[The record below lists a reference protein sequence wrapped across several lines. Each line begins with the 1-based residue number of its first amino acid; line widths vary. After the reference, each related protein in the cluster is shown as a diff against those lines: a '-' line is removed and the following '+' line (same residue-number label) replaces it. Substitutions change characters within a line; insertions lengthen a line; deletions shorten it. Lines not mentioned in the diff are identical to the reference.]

1 MGGGMTACSVYW
13 VHHPDHSDML
23 TQGYIGVSKNVK
35 TRFSSHK
42 NSPSNEHLKRAI
54 KKYGWDTLV
63 KKVLLI
69 ADEAYCLMIEAKLR
83 AADQIGWNVVAGGGM
98 PPNALGKVFGPMSE
112 ETKAKVSASK
122 KGHRHTPEVE
132 ALVTQNLIVHGANTR
147 FQKGHPSW
155 RKGKPILPHVL
166 EALKKANVGRKFTDE
181 HKAKIGSASLGRK
194 MTEHTKAQLKL
205 ANIGRPNAMTGKHF
219 PKIECPHC
227 KKVGGLTAMPRWHM
241 DNCKFKEPTWQE

>member
-1 MGGGMTACSVYW
+1 MTACSVYW
-13 VHHPDHSDML
+13 IHHPDHSDML
-23 TQGYIGVSKNVK
+23 TQGYIGVSKNVEA
-35 TRFSSHK
+35 RFTSHK

-54 KKYGWDTLV
+54 KKYGWNTLV

-83 AADQIGWNVVAGGGM
+83 ATNKIGWNVAVGGGM
-98 PPNALGKVFGPMSE
+98 PPSSLGKVFGPMSE

-132 ALVTQNLIVHGANTR
+132 ALVTQNLIVHGVKTR
-147 FQKGHPSW
+147 FQKGFVSHN
-155 RKGKPILPHVL
+155 KGKIIPPHVL
-166 EALKKANVGRKFTDE
+166 EAIIKANTGRKHTE
-181 HKAKIGSASLGRK
+181 EAKAKIRSAALGRK

-205 ANIGRPNAMTGKHF
+205 ANIGRPNAMVGKHF

-241 DNCKFKEPTWQE
+241 NNCKLKGAI

>member
-1 MGGGMTACSVYW
+1 VGGGMTACSVYW

-83 AADQIGWNVVAGGGM
+83 ATDQIGWNVAVGGGM
-98 PPNALGKVFGPMSE
+98 PPSALGKVFGPMSE

-132 ALVTQNLIVHGANTR
+132 ALVMQNLIIHGANTR
-147 FQKGHPSW
+147 FKKGFIPHNKGEKIPS
-155 RKGKPILPHVL
+155 HVL
-166 EALKKANVGRKFTDE
+166 EAIIKMMISERK
-181 HKAKIGSASLGRK
+181 
-194 MTEHTKAQLKL
+194 
-205 ANIGRPNAMTGKHF
+205 
-219 PKIECPHC
+219 
-227 KKVGGLTAMPRWHM
+227 
-241 DNCKFKEPTWQE
+241 

>member
-1 MGGGMTACSVYW
+1 MTACSVYW

-35 TRFSSHK
+35 TRFSNHK

-54 KKYGWDTLV
+54 EKYGWDTLV

-98 PPNALGKVFGPMSE
+98 PPSALGKVFGPMSK

-147 FQKGHPSW
+147 FQKGHTSW
-155 RKGKPILPHVL
+155 KKGKPILPHVL
-166 EALKKANVGRKFTDE
+166 EALKEANIGRKFTDE
-181 HKAKIGSASLGRK
+181 HKEKIGSASLGRK

>member
-1 MGGGMTACSVYW
+1 MTACSVYW
-13 VHHPDHSDML
+13 VHHPDHSNML

-83 AADQIGWNVVAGGGM
+83 ATDRIGWNVVAGGGM

-181 HKAKIGSASLGRK
+181 HKAKIGSASLRRK

>member
-1 MGGGMTACSVYW
+1 MGCIVTSCSVYW
-13 VHHPDHSDML
+13 VHHPDHSDIL

-35 TRFSSHK
+35 VRLANHK
-42 NSPSNEHLKRAI
+42 NRPLNEHLKNAI
-54 KKYGWDTLV
+54 KKYGWDMLV

-69 ADEAYCLMIEAKLR
+69 ADEAYCLMIEEKLR
-83 AADQIGWNVVAGGGM
+83 PVKEIGWNIAAGGGM
-98 PPNALGKVFGPMSE
+98 PPSALGKVFGPMSE

-132 ALVTQNLIVHGANTR
+132 ALVTQNLIIHGVNTR
-147 FQKGHPSW
+147 FKKGLIPHN
-155 RKGKPILPHVL
+155 KGEKIPPHVL
-166 EALKKANVGRKFTDE
+166 EAIIKANTGRKQTDE
-181 HKAKIGSASLGRK
+181 HKAKIGRASLGRK

-227 KKVGGLTAMPRWHM
+227 YKVGGLTAMPRWHM
-241 DNCKFKEPTWQE
+241 DNCKFKEAV